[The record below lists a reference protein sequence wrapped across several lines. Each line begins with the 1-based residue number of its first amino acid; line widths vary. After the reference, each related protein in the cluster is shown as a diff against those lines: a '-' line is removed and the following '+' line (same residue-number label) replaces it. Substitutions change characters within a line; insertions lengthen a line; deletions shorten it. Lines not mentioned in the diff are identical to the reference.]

1 MNRQEKIIP
10 DFAPARVS
18 LERFD
23 DGSFVLRSPMP
34 LEQFAANIC
43 EYLEHWAQ
51 SRPEQVF
58 LAERNEQGAWRYLT
72 YGDALQRTRALSQA
86 LLDAGASPAHPLMV
100 LSDNSIANGL
110 LQLAAMYV
118 GIPVAPVSPA
128 YSLLSQDYS
137 KLKYVFELVSPA
149 LVFASDARFG
159 NALGALDLKHTKV
172 IGLNG
177 PDCADFA
184 FADLAATQV
193 TDDVARRH
201 ANVGLDTVAKIL
213 FTSGS
218 TGMPKGVIN
227 THRMMCSNQQAMAQI
242 WPFASRRPPVLV
254 DWLPWNHTFG
264 GNHNFNFVLR
274 HGGTLYIDEGRP
286 VPGLIEKTV
295 ANLREIAP
303 SIYFNVPRGYDML
316 IPFLEQDK
324 ALRDNFF
331 SALDVLFYAAAALPQ
346 NLWDR
351 LEDVSAQAL
360 DARISMISGWGSTET
375 APVATEVH
383 FPTDKAGII
392 GLPVPGTELKFVPN
406 AGKLEMRVRGPNV
419 FPGYFKQDD
428 LTAAAFDDEGYYLIG
443 DAGKLADEQDPGKGV
458 VFDGRVAED
467 FKLMTGSWVSTGT
480 IRVSAI
486 AAASPVIQD
495 AVVAGHDRDEIGLL
509 LFLNAAGASRI
520 AGTEGDRSMAAL
532 AGEPAIRRHI
542 AAGIGAYNRQNPASS
557 TRIGRAII
565 LVEPPDI
572 DAGEITDK
580 GYINQRAVLEKRA
593 ARVRQLYSDDDAVII
608 PGSSD

>member
-1 MNRQEKIIP
+1 MNGHEKIIP
-10 DFAPARVS
+10 DFAPARV
-18 LERFD
+18 EVEQFA
-23 DGSFVLRSPMP
+23 DGSFVLRSPVR
-34 LEQFAANIC
+34 LEQYASNVC
-43 EYLEHWAQ
+43 EYLEHWAT
-51 SRPEQVF
+51 SRPDQNY
-58 LAERNEQGAWRYLT
+58 LAERDGKGDWRFLT
-72 YGDALQRTRALSQA
+72 YGEALTNTRSIAQA
-86 LLDAGASPAHPLMV
+86 LLDAGAGPARPLMV

-118 GIPVAPVSPA
+118 GVPVAPVSPA
-128 YSLLSQDYS
+128 YSLMSGDFG
-137 KLKYVFELVSPA
+137 KLRYVFDLVSPA
-149 LVFASDARFG
+149 LVFASDDRFAR
-159 NALGALDLKHTKV
+159 ALGALDLDATKV
-172 IGLNG
+172 ISL
-177 PDCADFA
+177 ADTT
-184 FADLAATQV
+184 FADLLFADIAATPTTTAVDRQ
-193 TDDVARRH
+193 H
-201 ANVGLDTVAKIL
+201 AGVGPETVAKIL

-286 VPGLIEKTV
+286 MPGLIEKTV
-295 ANLREIAP
+295 ANLKEVAP

-316 IPFLEQDK
+316 VPYLERDK
-324 ALRDNFF
+324 ALRENFF
-331 SALDVLFYAAAALPQ
+331 SELDVLFYAAAALPQ

-351 LEDVSAQAL
+351 LENVSMQAL

-428 LTAAAFDDEGYYLIG
+428 LTASAFDDEGYYLIG
-443 DAGKLADEQDPGKGV
+443 DAGKLADAGDPAKGV

-467 FKLMTGSWVSTGT
+467 FKLLTGSWVSTGT
-480 IRVSAI
+480 VRVAAI
-486 AAASPVIQD
+486 AAASPVVQD

-509 LFLNAAGASRI
+509 LFLNAAGASAV
-520 AGTEGDRSMAAL
+520 AGTDGDASMHVL
-532 AGEPAIRRHI
+532 ANEPAIRRHI

-557 TRIGRAII
+557 TRIGRLII
-565 LVEPPDI
+565 LLDPPDI

-580 GYINQRAVLEKRA
+580 GYLNQRAVLEKRA
-593 ARVRQLYSDDDAVII
+593 DRVGQLYSDHAAVII
-608 PGSSD
+608 PD

>member
-1 MNRQEKIIP
+1 MNGHEKIIP
-10 DFAPARVS
+10 DFAPARVEV
-18 LERFD
+18 ERHK

-34 LEQFAANIC
+34 LEQYASNVC
-43 EYLEHWAQ
+43 EYLEHWAA
-51 SRPEQVF
+51 SRPDQHY
-58 LAERNEQGAWRYLT
+58 LAERDGNGEWRFLT
-72 YGDALQRTRALSQA
+72 YGAALTKTRSIAQA
-86 LLDAGASPAHPLMV
+86 LLDAGAGADRPLMV

-118 GIPVAPVSPA
+118 GVPVAPVSPA
-128 YSLLSQDYS
+128 YSLMSEDFG
-137 KLKYVFELVSPA
+137 KLKYVFDLVAPA
-149 LVFASDARFG
+149 LLFASDDRF
-159 NALGALDLKHTKV
+159 AKAVGALELANTRV
-172 IGLNG
+172 IGLT
-177 PDCADFA
+177 DST
-184 FADLAATQV
+184 FADLQFATIASTRATAEV
-193 TDDVARRH
+193 DRHHADV
-201 ANVGLDTVAKIL
+201 GPQTVAKIL

-286 VPGLIEKTV
+286 MPGLIEKTV
-295 ANLREIAP
+295 ANLKDIAP

-316 IPFLEQDK
+316 VSFLEQDK

-331 SALDVLFYAAAALPQ
+331 SELDVLFYAAAALPQ

-351 LEDVSAQAL
+351 LESVSIEAL

-406 AGKLEMRVRGPNV
+406 AGKLEMRIRGPNV
-419 FPGYFKQDD
+419 FPGYFKQDT
-428 LTAAAFDDEGYYLIG
+428 LTASAFDDEGYYLIG
-443 DAGKLADEQDPGKGV
+443 DAGKLADEEDPAKGV

-467 FKLMTGSWVSTGT
+467 FKLLTGSWVSTGT
-480 IRVSAI
+480 VRVAAI

-509 LFLNAAGASRI
+509 IFLNVAGASAVADLEKDI
-520 AGTEGDRSMAAL
+520 SMEAL
-532 AGEPAIRRHI
+532 AADAGVRRHI
-542 AAGIGAYNRQNPASS
+542 AAGIGKYNQQNPASS
-557 TRIGRAII
+557 KRIGRALI
-565 LVEPPDI
+565 LLEPPSI

-580 GYINQRAVLEKRA
+580 GYLNQRAVLER
-593 ARVRQLYSDDDAVII
+593 RDLLVRKLYSADNAVII
-608 PGSSD
+608 PE

>member
-1 MNRQEKIIP
+1 MSGSEKIIP
-10 DFAPARVS
+10 DFAPARV
-18 LERFD
+18 EVEHFA

-34 LEQFAANIC
+34 LEQYASNVC
-43 EYLEHWAQ
+43 EYLEHWAD
-51 SRPEQVF
+51 SRTDQRY
-58 LAERNEQGAWRYLT
+58 LAERDGNGEWRFLT
-72 YGDALQRTRALSQA
+72 YGEAMAKTRSLAQA
-86 LLDAGASPAHPLMV
+86 LLDAGAGPERPLMV

-128 YSLLSQDYS
+128 YSLMSEDFG
-137 KLKYVFELVSPA
+137 KLKYVFDLVSPA
-149 LVFASDARFG
+149 LIFVSDDRFNG
-159 NALGALDLKHTKV
+159 ALNALDLGNTKV
-172 IGLNG
+172 ISLAANAR
-177 PDCADFA
+177 ADLM
-184 FADLAATQV
+184 FADIAATEA
-193 TDDVARRH
+193 TDEVDRRH
-201 ANVGLDTVAKIL
+201 AGVGPQTVAKIL

-286 VPGLIEKTV
+286 MPGLIEKTV
-295 ANLREIAP
+295 ANLKDVAP
-303 SIYFNVPRGYDML
+303 SVYFNVPRGYDML
-316 IPFLEQDK
+316 VSFLEQDK
-324 ALRDNFF
+324 ELRDNFF
-331 SALDVLFYAAAALPQ
+331 SELDVLFYAAAALPQ

-351 LEDVSAQAL
+351 LEKVSVEAL

-428 LTAAAFDDEGYYLIG
+428 LTAEAFDEEGYYLIG
-443 DAGKLADEQDPGKGV
+443 DAGKLADNDVPAKGV

-467 FKLMTGSWVSTGT
+467 FKLLTGSWVSTGT
-480 IRVSAI
+480 VRVAAI

-509 LFLNAAGASRI
+509 IFLNVAGASGI
-520 AGTEGDRSMAAL
+520 ADVKDELSMEAL
-532 AGEPAIRRHI
+532 ASDPAVRGHI
-542 AAGIGAYNRQNPASS
+542 AAGIGKYNRQNPASS
-557 TRIGRAII
+557 KRVGRVLI
-565 LVEPPDI
+565 LLEPPNI

-580 GYINQRAVLEKRA
+580 GYLNQRALLER
-593 ARVRQLYSDDDAVII
+593 RDDLVRKLYSDDDAVII
-608 PGSSD
+608 PE